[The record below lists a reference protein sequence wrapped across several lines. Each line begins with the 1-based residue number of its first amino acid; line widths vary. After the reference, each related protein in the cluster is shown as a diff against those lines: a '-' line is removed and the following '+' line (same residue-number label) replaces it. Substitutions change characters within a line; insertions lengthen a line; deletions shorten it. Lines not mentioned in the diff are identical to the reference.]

1 MSWRG
6 VAGGIEA
13 ARQCHDVI
21 MTPPNPMY
29 FDYYQGNPASE
40 PLAIGGFV
48 PLDSVYAYE
57 PIPAILTPQE
67 AAHVIGAQGNLWTE
81 YIPTPTQAEY
91 MLMPRMLALS
101 EVLWSPKEARNWQG
115 FVARLPAQ
123 LARLDA
129 MGVRY
134 RVPEAVR

>member
-13 ARQCHDVI
+13 ARQGHDVI
-21 MTPPNPMY
+21 MTPTNPMY

-57 PIPAILTPQE
+57 PIPAILTSQQ

-81 YIPTPTQAEY
+81 YISTPTQAEY

-123 LARLDA
+123 LVRLDA

>member
-1 MSWRG
+1 
-6 VAGGIEA
+6 
-13 ARQCHDVI
+13 
-21 MTPPNPMY
+21 MY
-29 FDYYQGNPASE
+29 FDYYQGTPASE
-40 PLAIGGFV
+40 PLAIGGYV

-57 PIPAILTPQE
+57 PIPAVLTAEQ
-67 AAHVIGAQGNLWTE
+67 AAHVLGAQGNLWTE

-91 MLMPRMLALS
+91 MLFPRVLALS
-101 EVLWSPKEARNWQG
+101 EVLWSPREARSWRG
-115 FVARLPAQ
+115 FVARVPAQ